1 MTPPSRLEAVTSRGP
16 GPSVLGKVFFLMMA
30 IWREFRVQGF
40 EKRVREVH
48 QGRSISSSGG
58 GRSSGR
64 SIDSSTGREQQQQPL
79 QPTAANLHGA
89 GHTAV
94 PSFPAQSRR
103 GSPWAHGAIVTPMA
117 PAQRRLG
124 LNFYNLC
131 VFCCP

>member
-16 GPSVLGKVFFLMMA
+16 GPSVFGDFFLLMA

-64 SIDSSTGREQQQQPL
+64 SIDSSTSREQQQQPL

-89 GHTAV
+89 GHMAV

-103 GSPWAHGAIVTPMA
+103 GNPWAHGAIVTPMA

-124 LNFYNLC
+124 LIF
-131 VFCCP
+131 